1 MTPLLSVV
9 IPTFQRPIFLK
20 RAIASALGAAPSD
33 EVEVLVI
40 PNGPDDSWKSVA
52 KIFRGDARVNFY
64 EMALGNACAA
74 RNYGLNKARGKYI
87 RFLDDDD
94 YLYPSAAEQL
104 IFIESRHADIYS
116 APLEI
121 ISKDGL
127 GKGFFE
133 IPSSG
138 DYPTVAFLSIGI
150 SGFGQGSIF
159 KRAAIQHMQWRED
172 IVLYDDYLWMLDLA
186 EIGELDWRQTAI
198 PVGAYVQHDNPRLS
212 RIRRSGKNSKPLVAA
227 ILQLHHRLAATGRAT
242 PERTHAAATAL
253 LTHAHSAFPSN
264 PIFLSKAIKHAH
276 DIDPSALPIQAI
288 FHSHPWLGH
297 NLLTFEWMMMAP
309 RYFTRGYRRASWFVK
324 GLFSQTQSTP

>member
-9 IPTFQRPIFLK
+9 IPTFQRPVFLK
-20 RAIASALGAAPSD
+20 RAIASALVAAPSN

-40 PNGPDDSWKSVA
+40 PNGPDDSWKSA
-52 KIFRGDARVNFY
+52 AEIFRSDARVHFH

-94 YLYPSAAEQL
+94 HLYASAAEQVIL
-104 IFIESRHADIYS
+104 IESRHADFCS

-121 ISKDGL
+121 ISQDGL
-127 GKGFFE
+127 RGGVFE
-133 IPSSG
+133 IPSSS
-138 DYPTVAFLSIGI
+138 DYPTVALLSIGI
-150 SGFGQGSIF
+150 SGLTQGSIF
-159 KRAAIQHMQWRED
+159 KRAVIQHMKWRED
-172 IVLYDDYLWMLDLA
+172 AVLYDDYLWMLGLA
-186 EIGELDWRQTAI
+186 EIGEVEWCQTSS

-212 RIRRSGKNSKPLVAA
+212 RTRRSGKNSQPLVAA
-227 ILQLHHRLAATGRAT
+227 VLQLHYRLAATGRAT

-264 PIFLSKAIKHAH
+264 PFFLSTTIKHAH
-276 DIDPSALPIQAI
+276 DFDPTALPMQAI
-288 FHSHPWLGH
+288 FRSYPWLGH
-297 NLLTFEWMMMAP
+297 NLLASEWMMMAP

-324 GLFSQTQSTP
+324 RLSAQTQSTS